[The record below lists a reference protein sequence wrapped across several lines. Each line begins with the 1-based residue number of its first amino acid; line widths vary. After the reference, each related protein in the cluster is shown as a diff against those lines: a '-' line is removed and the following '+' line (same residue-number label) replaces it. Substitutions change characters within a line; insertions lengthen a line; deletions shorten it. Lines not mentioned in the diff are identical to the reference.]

1 MVAESNNNEVARV
14 AEPLLDANDDR
25 FTMFPIK
32 YGDIWEMYKKAEASF
47 WTGTS
52 HSVTTRYPRSTPRRS
67 CPSTRRATRARPS
80 PDHRSAIRLIFPR
93 TVVSL
98 SPASP
103 PSRTAEEVDLSDD
116 MVHWTKL
123 SEDEKHFIKHIL
135 AFFAA
140 SDGIVLENLG
150 VRFMGEVQFP
160 EVRFE
165 YQLLFPVCFRISG
178 VCPDPAFAPSTCART
193 LADLRSD
200 PIHTG
205 PCVLR
210 LPDCH

>member
-1 MVAESNNNEVARV
+1 MQEKNARLVAHYYT
-14 AEPLLDANDDR
+14 D
-25 FTMFPIK
+25 
-32 YGDIWEMYKKAEASF
+32 
-47 WTGTS
+47 
-52 HSVTTRYPRSTPRRS
+52 SVLQ
-67 CPSTRRATRARPS
+67 
-80 PDHRSAIRLIFPR
+80 DL
-93 TVVSL
+93 
-98 SPASP
+98 
-103 PSRTAEEVDLSDD
+103 AEETSGFVGDSLEMARFGHDCD
-116 MVHWTKL
+116 A
-123 SEDEKHFIKHIL
+123 EIL
-135 AFFAA
+135 VVA
-140 SDGIVLENLG
+140 G

>member
-1 MVAESNNNEVARV
+1 MSSIPSNQLAADQAVVCQFLDRTVAPEQLSPIEVADYKDRITRLMQEKNARLV
-14 AEPLLDANDDR
+14 AHYYTD
-25 FTMFPIK
+25 
-32 YGDIWEMYKKAEASF
+32 
-47 WTGTS
+47 
-52 HSVTTRYPRSTPRRS
+52 SVLQ
-67 CPSTRRATRARPS
+67 
-80 PDHRSAIRLIFPR
+80 DL
-93 TVVSL
+93 
-98 SPASP
+98 
-103 PSRTAEEVDLSDD
+103 AEETGGFVGDSLEMARFGHDCD
-116 MVHWTKL
+116 AQ
-123 SEDEKHFIKHIL
+123 IL
-135 AFFAA
+135 VVA
-140 SDGIVLENLG
+140 G